1 MLGIGVGGSDAVD
14 AMTGLP
20 WELPCPKVLG
30 VRLTGKLNG
39 WASSKDII
47 CHLAGLISV
56 TGGKGK
62 IVEFFGPGVNTLG
75 ATAMATVG
83 NMSAEVGATSCVFP
97 YTQAMQRYLEATNR
111 SEIAKFAN
119 QNASYLTPDENSAS
133 YYDGVVEIDLDA
145 LEPTI
150 NGPRAVG
157 DTYR

>member
-62 IVEFFGPGVNTLG
+62 IV
-75 ATAMATVG
+75 
-83 NMSAEVGATSCVFP
+83 
-97 YTQAMQRYLEATNR
+97 
-111 SEIAKFAN
+111 
-119 QNASYLTPDENSAS
+119 
-133 YYDGVVEIDLDA
+133 
-145 LEPTI
+145 
-150 NGPRAVG
+150 
-157 DTYR
+157 